1 MIKRWLSFFG
11 KNRTGERIYD
21 SRLLAELLR
30 YLKPYRLILVICLI
44 LLMTTTI
51 FSISLPYITRLA
63 IDRYVVPSHVKI
75 KLSGKN
81 SSFED
86 SIKKEYSSSLL
97 PITDESYLVDL
108 SKMTKEDR
116 VLLEEGDYVSKERY
130 LLLDPSS
137 LALPEK
143 ENTLTAV
150 GKYPEIFSQKEGFF
164 FARVEDLKRIEK
176 EDLRTVRS
184 QDLKGVKFLVLI
196 FILILILNFFC
207 NFLYVYFLEYTG
219 QKTMYHMRLDIFSH
233 LLRLPLSFLQ
243 RNPVGRLVT
252 RATNDVAAVNEMYTV
267 VLVNGLKDIFLLAA
281 ILFVMFRMNV
291 GLTLLILALTP
302 LLVYISFLYRSK
314 ARDAYREVRKKIANL
329 NAFSQ
334 EAISSMKIIQ
344 LFSRQKDS
352 CQKFKKINRENYLAA
367 RRQLVLYSLFRPVIE
382 IVSSAAIALLIWYG
396 GKGVLN
402 ASFTFGSLVAFLS
415 YIQMFFSPIRDLAD
429 KYDIFQGALAASE
442 NIFTL
447 LSKKTERVGGKRLI
461 HLKGKIEFQN
471 VWFSYKDEWVLKDVS
486 FSVNPGERV
495 ALVGHTGAGK
505 TTITRLLFRFY
516 EVEKGRILLD
526 NLDIRQIDSSSF
538 RSQMALVLQDIFLFS
553 GDVEHNIRLENPN
566 ISEEKVRKS
575 LEYVNA
581 KSFVE
586 SLPGGYKAKVQE
598 RGATFSQGQRQLLAF
613 ARALAFNP
621 RILVLDEA
629 TASIDSETEALIQDA
644 LEKLLQ
650 DRTSLIVAHRL
661 STIKNADK
669 IIVLHKGI
677 VVEQGTHHQLLR
689 KKGHYSHLYR
699 LQSEGLFRQAQDK
712 PDHSFH

>member
-1 MIKRWLSFFG
+1 MIEKPISLSG
-11 KNRTGERIYD
+11 KNRAGERIYD
-21 SRLLAELLR
+21 FRLLGKLLR
-30 YLKPYRLILVICLI
+30 YLRPYKLVLVICII
-44 LLMTTTI
+44 LLIVTTI

-63 IDRYVVPSHVKI
+63 IDRYVVPSHVELE
-75 KLSGKN
+75 LSGKN
-81 SSFED
+81 VSFEKA
-86 SIKKEYSSSLL
+86 IKEKYSHNLL
-97 PITDESYLVDL
+97 PITDETYLVDL
-108 SKMTKEDR
+108 SKMVKEDR
-116 VLLEEGDYVSKERY
+116 VLLEEGGYVSKEKY
-130 LLLDPSS
+130 LLLDPSG

-143 ENTLTAV
+143 ESTLTVV
-150 GKYPEIFSQKEGFF
+150 GKYPEIFSRKEGFF
-164 FARVEDLKRIEK
+164 FARVDDLREMKK
-176 EDLRTVRS
+176 EDIRTVRS
-184 QDLKGVKFLVLI
+184 EDLKGVKFLILI
-196 FILILILNFFC
+196 FILILILNFFS
-207 NFLYVYFLEYTG
+207 NSLYVYLLEYTG
-219 QKTMYHMRLDIFSH
+219 QKIMYHMRLDIFSH

-243 RNPVGRLVT
+243 KTPVGRLVT
-252 RATNDVAAVNEMYTV
+252 RATNDVAAVNEMYTA

-302 LLVYISFLYRSK
+302 LLVYISFLYRSR
-314 ARDAYREVRKKIANL
+314 ARGAYREVRKKIANL

-334 EAISSMKIIQ
+334 ESISSMSIIQ

-367 RRQLVLYSLFRPVIE
+367 RRQLVLYSLFTPIIE

-429 KYDIFQGALAASE
+429 KYDIFQGAMAASE

-447 LSKKTERVGGKRLI
+447 LSRKTERVGGKRLI
-461 HLKGKIEFQN
+461 RLKGKIEFQN
-471 VWFSYKDEWVLKDVS
+471 VWFSYNDEWVLKDVS
-486 FSVNPGERV
+486 FSVNPGQRV

-553 GDVEHNIRLENPN
+553 GDIEDNIRLENSN
-566 ISEEKVRKS
+566 ISEEEVRKS
-575 LEYVNA
+575 LEHVNA
-581 KSFVE
+581 KSFIE

-629 TASIDSETEALIQDA
+629 TASIDSETEVLIQGA

-669 IIVLHKGI
+669 IIVLHKGM
-677 VVEQGTHHQLLR
+677 VVEQGTHHQLLM
-689 KKGHYSHLYR
+689 KKGYYSHLYR
-699 LQSEGLFRQAQDK
+699 LQSQGRFSQDQDK
-712 PDHSFH
+712 RDDSFH

>member
-1 MIKRWLSFFG
+1 MIKKRLSLSR
-11 KNRTGERIYD
+11 KNRAKDRIYD
-21 SRLLAELLR
+21 FKLLVKLLR
-30 YLKPYRLILVICLI
+30 YLRPYKLLLVICII
-44 LLMTTTI
+44 LLMATTI

-63 IDRYVVPSHVKI
+63 IDRYVVPSHVKLE
-75 KLSGKN
+75 LSGKN
-81 SSFED
+81 AVFEKT
-86 SIKKEYSSSLL
+86 IETKYTHNLL
-97 PITDESYLVDL
+97 RIGGTTYLADL
-108 SKMTKEDR
+108 SKMAKEDR
-116 VLLEEGDYVSKERY
+116 VLLEEGDYVSKEKY

-137 LALPEK
+137 LALPDKEK
-143 ENTLTAV
+143 TLIVV
-150 GKYPEIFSQKEGFF
+150 GKYPEIFREKEGLF
-164 FARVEDLKRIEK
+164 FARADDLKEMAR
-176 EDLRTVRS
+176 EDIRTVRS
-184 QDLKGVKFLVLI
+184 EDLQGVKLLALI
-196 FILILILNFFC
+196 FILILIFNFFS
-207 NFLYVYFLEYTG
+207 NFFYVYLLEYTG
-219 QKTMYHMRLDIFSH
+219 QKTMYHMRHDIFSH

-243 RNPVGRLVT
+243 KTPVGRLVT
-252 RATNDVAAVNEMYTV
+252 RATNDVAAVNEMYTA

-291 GLTLLILALTP
+291 ELTLLILALTP
-302 LLVYISFLYRSK
+302 FLVYITFLYRSK

-334 EAISSMKIIQ
+334 ESISSMSTIQ

-352 CQKFKKINRENYLAA
+352 CQRFKKINRENYLAA
-367 RRQLVLYSLFRPVIE
+367 RRQLIIYSLFRPIIE
-382 IVSSAAIALLIWYG
+382 IVSSAAIAFVIWYG

-429 KYDIFQGALAASE
+429 KYDIFQGAMAASE

-447 LSKKTERVGGKRLI
+447 LNRKTERVGGKRLV
-461 HLKGKIEFQN
+461 HLEGKIEFQN

-486 FSVNPGERV
+486 FSVNPGQRV

-516 EVEKGRILLD
+516 EVEKGKILLD
-526 NLDIRQIDSSSF
+526 NYDIRQIDSSSF

-553 GDVEHNIRLENPN
+553 GDIEHNIRLENPN

-613 ARALAFNP
+613 ARALAFDP

-650 DRTSLIVAHRL
+650 GRTSLIIAHRL

-677 VVEQGTHHQLLR
+677 VVEEGTHQQLLK

-699 LQSEGLFRQAQDK
+699 LQSEGLLRQN
-712 PDHSFH
+712 

>member
-1 MIKRWLSFFG
+1 MIKRWFSFFG
-11 KNRTGERIYD
+11 KDKIGERIYD
-21 SRLLAELLR
+21 SRLLTELLR
-30 YLKPYRLILVICLI
+30 YLKPYKLLLVICII
-44 LLMTTTI
+44 LLMATTI

-63 IDRYVVPSHVKI
+63 IDRYVVPSHVKLN
-75 KLSGKN
+75 LSGKN
-81 SSFED
+81 TSFEKD
-86 SIKKEYSSSLL
+86 IKGKYADSLL
-97 PITDESYLVDL
+97 PIGDEIYLVDL
-108 SKMTKEDR
+108 SKMAKEDR
-116 VLLEEGDYVSKERY
+116 VQLEEGDYVSKEKY

-137 LALPEK
+137 LALPEEEK
-143 ENTLTAV
+143 TLAAIE
-150 GKYPEIFSQKEGFF
+150 KYPEIFSQKEGFF
-164 FARVEDLKRIEK
+164 FARADDLREMEK
-176 EDLRTVRS
+176 EDIRTVRS
-184 QDLKGVKFLVLI
+184 EDLNGVKFLALI
-196 FILILILNFFC
+196 FILILILNFLS
-207 NFLYVYFLEYTG
+207 NLLYVYLLEYTG

-243 RNPVGRLVT
+243 KNPVGRLVT
-252 RATNDVAAVNEMYTV
+252 RATNDVAAVNEMYTA
-267 VLVNGLKDIFLLAA
+267 VLVNGLKDIFLFTA
-281 ILFVMFRMNV
+281 ILFVMFRMNA

-302 LLVYISFLYRSK
+302 LLVYMTFLYRSK
-314 ARDAYREVRKKIANL
+314 ARYAYREVRKKIANL

-334 EAISSMKIIQ
+334 ESISLMKIIQ

-367 RRQLVLYSLFRPVIE
+367 RRQLVLYALFRPIIE
-382 IVSSAAIALLIWYG
+382 IVSSAAIAFVIWYG
-396 GKGVLN
+396 GKGVIN

-429 KYDIFQGALAASE
+429 KYDIFQGAIAASE

-447 LSKKTERVGGKRLI
+447 LNEKTERVGGKRLI

-471 VWFSYKDEWVLKDVS
+471 VWFSYDDEWVLKDVS
-486 FSVNPGERV
+486 FSVNPGQRV

-516 EVEKGRILLD
+516 EVEKGKILLD
-526 NLDIRQIDSSSF
+526 NLDILQLDSSSF

-553 GDVEHNIRLENPN
+553 GDIEHNIRLENPN
-566 ISEEKVRKS
+566 ISEEEVKKS
-575 LEYVNA
+575 LQYANA

-629 TASIDSETEALIQDA
+629 TASIDSETEVLIQDA

-677 VVEQGTHHQLLR
+677 VVEQGAHHQLLR

-699 LQSEGLFRQAQDK
+699 LQSEGLLGQGQDK
-712 PDHSFH
+712 QDDSL

>member
-1 MIKRWLSFFG
+1 MIKKRLSLFR
-11 KNRTGERIYD
+11 KNRAKEMIYD
-21 SRLLAELLR
+21 FKLLVNLLR
-30 YLKPYRLILVICLI
+30 YLRPYKLLLVICII
-44 LLMTTTI
+44 LLMATTI

-63 IDRYVVPSHVKI
+63 IDRYVVPSHVKLE
-75 KLSGKN
+75 LSGKN
-81 SSFED
+81 AVFEKT
-86 SIKKEYSSSLL
+86 IETKYTHNLL
-97 PITDESYLVDL
+97 RISGSTYLADL
-108 SKMTKEDR
+108 SKMAKEDR
-116 VLLEEGDYVSKERY
+116 VLLEEGDYVSKEKY

-137 LALPEK
+137 LALPDKEK
-143 ENTLTAV
+143 TLIVV
-150 GKYPEIFSQKEGFF
+150 GKYPEIFREREGLF
-164 FARVEDLKRIEK
+164 FARADDLKEMAR
-176 EDLRTVRS
+176 EDIRTVRS
-184 QDLKGVKFLVLI
+184 EDLQGIKFLALI
-196 FILILILNFFC
+196 FILILIFNFFS
-207 NFLYVYFLEYTG
+207 NFFYVYLLEYTG
-219 QKTMYHMRLDIFSH
+219 QKTMYHMRHDIFSH

-243 RNPVGRLVT
+243 KTPVGRLVT
-252 RATNDVAAVNEMYTV
+252 RATNDVAAVNEMYTA

-291 GLTLLILALTP
+291 ELTLLILALTP
-302 LLVYISFLYRSK
+302 FLVYITFLYRSK

-334 EAISSMKIIQ
+334 ESISSMRIIQ

-352 CQKFKKINRENYLAA
+352 CQRFKKINRENYLAA
-367 RRQLVLYSLFRPVIE
+367 RRQLIIYSLFRPIIE
-382 IVSSAAIALLIWYG
+382 IVSSAAIALVIWYG

-429 KYDIFQGALAASE
+429 KYDIFQGAMAASE

-447 LSKKTERVGGKRLI
+447 LNRKTERVGGKRLV
-461 HLKGKIEFQN
+461 HLEGKIEFQN

-486 FSVNPGERV
+486 FSVNPGQRV

-516 EVEKGRILLD
+516 EVEKGKILLD
-526 NLDIRQIDSSSF
+526 NYDIRQIDSSSF

-553 GDVEHNIRLENPN
+553 GDIEHNIRLENPN

-613 ARALAFNP
+613 ARALAFDP

-650 DRTSLIVAHRL
+650 GRTSLIIAHRL

-677 VVEQGTHHQLLR
+677 VVEEGTHQQLLK

-699 LQSEGLFRQAQDK
+699 LQSEGLLRQN
-712 PDHSFH
+712 

>member
-1 MIKRWLSFFG
+1 MIKKRLSLSR
-11 KNRTGERIYD
+11 KNRAKDRIYD
-21 SRLLAELLR
+21 FKLLVKLLR
-30 YLKPYRLILVICLI
+30 YLRPYKLLLVICII
-44 LLMTTTI
+44 LLMATTI

-63 IDRYVVPSHVKI
+63 IDRYVVPSHVKLE
-75 KLSGKN
+75 LSGKN
-81 SSFED
+81 AVFEKT
-86 SIKKEYSSSLL
+86 IETKYTHNLL
-97 PITDESYLVDL
+97 RIGGTTYLADL
-108 SKMTKEDR
+108 SKMAKEDR
-116 VLLEEGDYVSKERY
+116 VLLEEGDYVSKEKY

-137 LALPEK
+137 LALPDKEK
-143 ENTLTAV
+143 TLIVV
-150 GKYPEIFSQKEGFF
+150 GKYPEIFREKEGLF
-164 FARVEDLKRIEK
+164 FARADDLKEMAR
-176 EDLRTVRS
+176 EDIRTVRS
-184 QDLKGVKFLVLI
+184 EDLQGVKLLALI
-196 FILILILNFFC
+196 FILILIFNFFS
-207 NFLYVYFLEYTG
+207 NFFYVYLLEYTG
-219 QKTMYHMRLDIFSH
+219 QKTMYHMRHDIFSH

-243 RNPVGRLVT
+243 KTPVGRLVT
-252 RATNDVAAVNEMYTV
+252 RATNDVAAVNEMYTA

-291 GLTLLILALTP
+291 ELTLLILALTP
-302 LLVYISFLYRSK
+302 FLVYITFLYRSK

-334 EAISSMKIIQ
+334 ESISSMSTIQ

-352 CQKFKKINRENYLAA
+352 CQRFKKINRENYLAA
-367 RRQLVLYSLFRPVIE
+367 RRQLIIYSLFRPIIE
-382 IVSSAAIALLIWYG
+382 IVSSAAIALVIWYG

-429 KYDIFQGALAASE
+429 KYDIFQGAMAASE

-447 LSKKTERVGGKRLI
+447 LNRKTERVGGKRLV
-461 HLKGKIEFQN
+461 HLEGKIEFQN

-486 FSVNPGERV
+486 FSVNPGQRV

-516 EVEKGRILLD
+516 EVEKGKILLD
-526 NLDIRQIDSSSF
+526 NYDIRQIDSSSF

-553 GDVEHNIRLENPN
+553 GDIEHNIRLENPN

-613 ARALAFNP
+613 ARALAFDP

-650 DRTSLIVAHRL
+650 GRTSLIIAHRL

-677 VVEQGTHHQLLR
+677 VVEEGTHQQLLK

-699 LQSEGLFRQAQDK
+699 LQSEGLLRQN
-712 PDHSFH
+712 